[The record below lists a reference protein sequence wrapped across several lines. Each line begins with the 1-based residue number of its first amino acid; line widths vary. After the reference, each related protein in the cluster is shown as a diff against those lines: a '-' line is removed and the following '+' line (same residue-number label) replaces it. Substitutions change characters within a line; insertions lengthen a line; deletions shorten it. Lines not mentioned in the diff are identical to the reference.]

1 MSADPTTPAVATVD
15 LAVTGM
21 TCAACAAR
29 IERRLNRS
37 EGITA
42 SVNYATERARV
53 SIDPALLRDR
63 GLDSIVDECVATV
76 IGVGYGASRS
86 DRDDPA
92 ESDHRLADLRRRLVV
107 AAIDEAGF
115 DVG

>member
-1 MSADPTTPAVATVD
+1 MSADPTTHPVATVD

-53 SIDPALLRDR
+53 SIDPTCSA
-63 GLDSIVDECVATV
+63 
-76 IGVGYGASRS
+76 IGGSTRSSTNAS
-86 DRDDPA
+86 PP
-92 ESDHRLADLRRRLVV
+92 
-107 AAIDEAGF
+107 
-115 DVG
+115 

>member
-1 MSADPTTPAVATVD
+1 MSADPTTHPVATVD

-37 EGITA
+37 EGIAA

-53 SIDPALLRDR
+53 AHRGVTGTIRRNPTTDSPTYDVDSSSRRSLGLRF
-63 GLDSIVDECVATV
+63 
-76 IGVGYGASRS
+76 SRC
-86 DRDDPA
+86 R
-92 ESDHRLADLRRRLVV
+92 
-107 AAIDEAGF
+107 
-115 DVG
+115 